1 MKTLTFVAI
10 AMFLTG
16 CSPMTAQKIATGFVD
31 GLQSSAA
38 IQQQQAARNQQLL
51 GTMMQNNQ
59 PRRTDYQCVSNC
71 TQGGYAYG
79 LCQSKCT
86 Y

>member
-1 MKTLTFVAI
+1 MKILTFVAI

-16 CSPMTAQKIATGFVD
+16 CTPMSAQRFGE
-31 GLQSSAA
+31 GLQYSGHV
-38 IQQQQAARNQQLL
+38 QQQQAAQNQQLL
-51 GTMMQNNQ
+51 QTMMQNSQ
-59 PRRTDYQCVSNC
+59 PKRTDYQCVATC